1 MKKNIIFVFFFIII
15 FYLFFLGSG
24 KTQAFRE
31 TILPQLRCPGGVY
44 IVTSDPR
51 DFQGITNVNYLPT
64 DYTLSQTEL
73 QQLPS
78 DSCLFFDDF
87 VKTSVSLNRAINYCA
102 RHFRITI
109 ILVVHALNKVS
120 PLFKALK
127 KCDFCFFFRRGCS
140 RKSLP
145 RPIFSSP
152 TRSTLTSI

>member
-44 IVTSDPR
+44 IVTSDPC
-51 DFQGITNVNYLPT
+51 DFEGITTINYLPT

-78 DSCLFFDDF
+78 DSCLFF
-87 VKTSVSLNRAINYCA
+87 
-102 RHFRITI
+102 
-109 ILVVHALNKVS
+109 
-120 PLFKALK
+120 
-127 KCDFCFFFRRGCS
+127 
-140 RKSLP
+140 
-145 RPIFSSP
+145 
-152 TRSTLTSI
+152 